1 MQTGRYRSVDASAYM
16 IDELFRRRA
25 LIVVGKGGVGRT
37 SVSGALA
44 MMRAGAS
51 SRVLAMEY
59 DRLGALA
66 TAIGSKPALDPVE
79 AGPGLW
85 TVILDGA
92 HQLEE
97 YLTTVVPGRA
107 MLKAVVN
114 SGAYRYFVEAAPGL
128 RELIMAGKIY
138 HELEYRPPSPPWD
151 MIVLD
156 APASGQ
162 AMSVL
167 RMPLVARE
175 MFGAGIVGGLADRV
189 ARLLRDPAR
198 CGVVL
203 VTSSEPLAIG
213 ETLETHAA
221 LKSLGLDVAALIFN
235 RTRRPRF
242 DAAAV
247 ARLTRRPALR
257 AAPALRDG
265 LAALAQDELKRAVGE
280 RRALELVRRRVG
292 APVIELAECPGAAGL
307 ALIRELACQLA
318 ALRAAEGRAQAR
330 AGSAFPQSPGGGEGR
345 RRHPP
350 RRAPS

>member
-1 MQTGRYRSVDASAYM
+1 
-16 IDELFRRRA
+16 
-25 LIVVGKGGVGRT
+25 
-37 SVSGALA
+37 
-44 MMRAGAS
+44 
-51 SRVLAMEY
+51 
-59 DRLGALA
+59 
-66 TAIGSKPALDPVE
+66 
-79 AGPGLW
+79 
-85 TVILDGA
+85 
-92 HQLEE
+92 
-97 YLTTVVPGRA
+97 

-162 AMSVL
+162 ALSVL

-175 MFGAGIVGGLADRV
+175 TFGAGVVGRLADSV
-189 ARLLRDPAR
+189 AQLLRDPAR

-203 VTSSEPLAIG
+203 VTSPEPLAIG

-247 ARLTRRPALR
+247 ARLARRPARR
-257 AAPALRDG
+257 AAPGRRDG
-265 LAALAQDELKRAVGE
+265 LAALAHDEVQRAAGE
-280 RRALELVRRRVG
+280 RRALERVRRRVG
-292 APVIELAECPGAAGL
+292 APVIELADCPGVCGL
-307 ALIRELACQLA
+307 ALIRELARQLA
-318 ALRAAEGRAQAR
+318 ALRAGEARAQA
-330 AGSAFPQSPGGGEGR
+330 PQE
-345 RRHPP
+345 
-350 RRAPS
+350 